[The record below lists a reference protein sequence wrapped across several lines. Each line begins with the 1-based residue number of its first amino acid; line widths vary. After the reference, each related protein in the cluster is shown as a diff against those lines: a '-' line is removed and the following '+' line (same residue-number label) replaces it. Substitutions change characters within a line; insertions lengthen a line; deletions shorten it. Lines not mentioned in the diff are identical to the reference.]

1 MGGRWLEQPQHGR
14 RDAPPHQ
21 AGEVGVLPIDCD
33 PYLIPLPSDLGWCS
47 RNIMSSRYFPC
58 KRSSETHWL
67 ISLIFICVSAFMHIF
82 ACVQLRL
89 FVFLHNVH
97 VYILCLLVFL
107 HICIYIC
114 ASMFSKL
121 ISGVF
126 PKQGRSPY
134 WPLPVSHWE
143 AGNHCDHS
151 TEEDEISRRSS

>member
-21 AGEVGVLPIDCD
+21 AGKVGVLSIDCD

-58 KRSSETHWL
+58 KRSSETHWP
-67 ISLIFICVSAFMHIF
+67 ISLIFICMSAFMHIVACIHIVFVCIF
-82 ACVQLRL
+82 AYMHKC
-89 FVFLHNVH
+89 
-97 VYILCLLVFL
+97 
-107 HICIYIC
+107 IC